1 MSLLG
6 LIKSIGDKFL
16 HPIIDRLS
24 SIENRQITLENRQV
38 VLENRQVAI
47 EDRIELIQKAL
58 GRIEFRQLS
67 QNSSD
72 NLLDYEYQV
81 FSQWGEDGIIQFLI
95 DRIEIENKIF
105 VEFGVEDYQQANTR
119 FLLVNNNWSGL
130 IIDGSEANIS
140 RIKRS
145 HFYWNYNLKAIE
157 AFVTKDNINNLL
169 LEQGLAGEIGLLSI
183 DIDGNDYWVWEAIH
197 IINPVIV
204 AVEYNYRLGK
214 DAAVTIPYK
223 EDFERSQAHHSMI
236 YFGASLKAL
245 CLLAKRKGYVL
256 VGCCSNGVN
265 AFFVRADKKPS
276 SIREMTPEEAYKSG
290 QFCETRNQ
298 DGVQIKTSPK
308 DEVIL
313 LASLNLPLVNVEE
326 V

>member
-6 LIKSIGDKFL
+6 SIRDRFL
-16 HPIIDRLS
+16 YPITRILG
-24 SIENRQITLENRQV
+24 SIENRQVALEKHQV
-38 VLENRQVAI
+38 EI
-47 EDRIELIQKAL
+47 EDRIELIQRAL
-58 GRIEFRQLS
+58 GRIEFRQLR
-67 QNSSD
+67 QNTSD

-81 FSQWGEDGIIQFLI
+81 FSQWGEDGIIQFFI
-95 DRIEIENKIF
+95 NNVEIENKIF

-130 IIDGSEANIS
+130 VIDGSDANIS

-183 DIDGNDYWVWEAIH
+183 DIDGNDYWVWEAINV
-197 IINPVIV
+197 INPVIV
-204 AVEYNYRLGK
+204 VVEYNYRFS
-214 DAAVTIPYK
+214 DRAVTIPYS
-223 EDFERSQAHHSMI
+223 EDFERAKTHHSMI

-245 CLLAKRKGYVL
+245 CLLAKRKGYVF

-265 AFFVRADKKPS
+265 AFFIRADKKPS
-276 SIREMTPEEAYKSG
+276 SIREMTPEEGYKSG

-298 DGVQIKTSPK
+298 SGVQIKTSPK
-308 DEVIL
+308 DEVL
-313 LASLNLPLVNVEE
+313 LLESLNLPLVNVEE
-326 V
+326 